1 MKLWKTLF
9 KIIGLIL
16 LMFVISVFA
25 QNVAMSWHLLSLYG
39 FEYALHGITYV
50 IVALLLIK
58 WIANKGLKKPLSYF
72 RITPFRVFPSS
83 VILGVLLTALTIV
96 FYFVFVPGQLSITH
110 VESTKEFLEM
120 FFELVILGG
129 IAAPIVEEVVFR
141 GILLKYIEEKTNII
155 VAMVI
160 TSVFFAAVHLFNGR
174 LTGIDFYLLIIGGTA
189 VGMLYAIAA
198 YRYNSIWASVV
209 LHVCWNLGALI
220 TISPT
225 QTDVGWIQYVI
236 NSHNVWLT
244 GGAYG
249 FSVSAVAIIGYILTG
264 IAILLLKKPRIA
276 SVNI

>member
-1 MKLWKTLF
+1 MFMNFWRTLF
-9 KIIGLIL
+9 KILGLIL

-25 QNVAMSWHLLSLYG
+25 QNIAISWHLLSLFG
-39 FEYALHGITYV
+39 FEYVLHGLTYV
-50 IVALLLIK
+50 VVALFLIK
-58 WIANKGLKKPLSYF
+58 LIANKMLKRPLSYF
-72 RITPFRVFPSS
+72 RITSIRIFPSS
-83 VILGVLLTALTIV
+83 MVLGVLLATLTIV
-96 FYFVFVPGQLSITH
+96 FYFVFVPGHFSVTH
-110 VESTKEFLEM
+110 VESTKAFLEM
-120 FFELVILGG
+120 IFELIILGG

-141 GILLKYIEEKTNII
+141 GVLLKYIEEKTNIV

-160 TSVFFAAVHLFNGR
+160 TSVFFAMVHLFNGR
-174 LTGIDFYLLIIGGTA
+174 LTGIDFYLLIIGGTM

-209 LHVCWNLGALI
+209 LHMCWNIGSII

-249 FSVSAVAIIGYILTG
+249 FSVSLVAIIGYMVTAIVILF
-264 IAILLLKKPRIA
+264 LKKDRHF
-276 SVNI
+276 